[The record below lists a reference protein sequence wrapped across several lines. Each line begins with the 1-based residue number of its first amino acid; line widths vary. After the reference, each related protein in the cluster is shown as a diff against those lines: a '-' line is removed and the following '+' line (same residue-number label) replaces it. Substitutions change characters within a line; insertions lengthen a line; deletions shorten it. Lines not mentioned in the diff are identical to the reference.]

1 MTNKVSVGKKAIGA
15 GEPVYIIAE
24 IGINHN
30 GDIEIAKQLM
40 DVAVETGCDAV
51 KFQKRTP
58 EICVPEEQKSIP
70 RETPWGSMTYFEYKK
85 RIEFEQKEFE
95 QIDAYAK
102 KIGIDWFAS
111 PWDVPSVDFLEG
123 FNVPCQKIASACLTD
138 SELLTAIN
146 KTKTT
151 TILSTGMSSMQEID
165 TAVSLLSDVPLV
177 IAQATSTYPA
187 EATELNLRVIQTFA
201 DKYKVPVGYSGH
213 ERGLQVTIAAVALGA
228 TFIERHITLDRSM
241 WGTDHSASL
250 EPEGLKKLVR
260 DIRIIE
266 LALGDGKKKV
276 YDSEVPVRA
285 KLRRVPDRRQSRVRK
300 PSTKAMPRSAF
311 AETSDESSVRSRPAN
326 DQPTSERRASYRRRP
341 VRRATPPRCDSR
353 RRSAT
358 SATPLDALRPGSKPA
373 RRTRRRTAYVGE
385 TNRIRTSLLRG
396 KAEGGRRKAD
406 AEAVTFPLP
415 HSPFHSP
422 LVSLDLGKVLGHV
435 PVADAED
442 GQTSAHFLDLLRRR
456 ATAVANDQRIVE
468 RITAQ
473 GRREL
478 DRCRIVM
485 QRTGIEQ
492 HQVEMF
498 AKPIERIGQEAV
510 PR

>member
-1 MTNKVSVGKKAIGA
+1 MTNKVSVGKKFIGE

-70 RETPWGSMTYFEYKK
+70 RETPWGTMTYFEYKK

-111 PWDVPSVDFLEG
+111 PWDVPSVDFLES
-123 FNVPCQKIASACLTD
+123 FSVPCQKIASACLTD

-165 TAVSLLSDVPLV
+165 KAVSLLSGVPLA

-187 EATELNLRVIQTFA
+187 EASELNLRAIQTFA
-201 DKYKVPVGYSGH
+201 EKYNVPVGYSGH

-276 YDSEVPVRA
+276 YDSEIPIRA
-285 KLRRVPDRRQSRVRK
+285 KLRRVLS
-300 PSTKAMPRSAF
+300 
-311 AETSDESSVRSRPAN
+311 
-326 DQPTSERRASYRRRP
+326 
-341 VRRATPPRCDSR
+341 
-353 RRSAT
+353 
-358 SATPLDALRPGSKPA
+358 
-373 RRTRRRTAYVGE
+373 
-385 TNRIRTSLLRG
+385 
-396 KAEGGRRKAD
+396 
-406 AEAVTFPLP
+406 
-415 HSPFHSP
+415 
-422 LVSLDLGKVLGHV
+422 
-435 PVADAED
+435 
-442 GQTSAHFLDLLRRR
+442 
-456 ATAVANDQRIVE
+456 
-468 RITAQ
+468 
-473 GRREL
+473 
-478 DRCRIVM
+478 
-485 QRTGIEQ
+485 
-492 HQVEMF
+492 
-498 AKPIERIGQEAV
+498 
-510 PR
+510 

>member
-1 MTNKVSVGKKAIGA
+1 MTNKVSVGKKFIGE

-70 RETPWGSMTYFEYKK
+70 RETPWGTMTYFDYKK
-85 RIEFEQKEFE
+85 RIEFEQREFE

-123 FNVPCQKIASACLTD
+123 FKVPCQKIASACLTD
-138 SELLTAIN
+138 SELLSSIN

-151 TILSTGMSSMQEID
+151 TILSTGMSSMLEID
-165 TAVSLLSDVPLV
+165 KAVSLLNDVPLA

-187 EATELNLRVIQTFA
+187 EASELNLRAIQTFA
-201 DKYKVPVGYSGH
+201 EKYKVPVGYSGH

-276 YDSEVPVRA
+276 YDSEIPIRA
-285 KLRRVPDRRQSRVRK
+285 KLRRVLS
-300 PSTKAMPRSAF
+300 
-311 AETSDESSVRSRPAN
+311 
-326 DQPTSERRASYRRRP
+326 
-341 VRRATPPRCDSR
+341 
-353 RRSAT
+353 
-358 SATPLDALRPGSKPA
+358 
-373 RRTRRRTAYVGE
+373 
-385 TNRIRTSLLRG
+385 
-396 KAEGGRRKAD
+396 
-406 AEAVTFPLP
+406 
-415 HSPFHSP
+415 
-422 LVSLDLGKVLGHV
+422 
-435 PVADAED
+435 
-442 GQTSAHFLDLLRRR
+442 
-456 ATAVANDQRIVE
+456 
-468 RITAQ
+468 
-473 GRREL
+473 
-478 DRCRIVM
+478 
-485 QRTGIEQ
+485 
-492 HQVEMF
+492 
-498 AKPIERIGQEAV
+498 
-510 PR
+510 

>member
-85 RIEFEQKEFE
+85 RIEFEQNEFE

-111 PWDVPSVDFLEG
+111 PWDVPSVNFLEG

-165 TAVSLLSDVPLV
+165 KAVSLLNDVPLA

-187 EATELNLRVIQTFA
+187 EASELNLRTIQTFA
-201 DKYKVPVGYSGH
+201 EKYKVPVGYSGH

-260 DIRIIE
+260 DIRVVE

-276 YDSEVPVRA
+276 YDSEIPIRA
-285 KLRRVPDRRQSRVRK
+285 KLRRVLS
-300 PSTKAMPRSAF
+300 
-311 AETSDESSVRSRPAN
+311 
-326 DQPTSERRASYRRRP
+326 
-341 VRRATPPRCDSR
+341 
-353 RRSAT
+353 
-358 SATPLDALRPGSKPA
+358 
-373 RRTRRRTAYVGE
+373 
-385 TNRIRTSLLRG
+385 
-396 KAEGGRRKAD
+396 
-406 AEAVTFPLP
+406 
-415 HSPFHSP
+415 
-422 LVSLDLGKVLGHV
+422 
-435 PVADAED
+435 
-442 GQTSAHFLDLLRRR
+442 
-456 ATAVANDQRIVE
+456 
-468 RITAQ
+468 
-473 GRREL
+473 
-478 DRCRIVM
+478 
-485 QRTGIEQ
+485 
-492 HQVEMF
+492 
-498 AKPIERIGQEAV
+498 
-510 PR
+510 

>member
-40 DVAVETGCDAV
+40 EVAVETGCDAV

-123 FNVPCQKIASACLTD
+123 FNVPCQKVASACLTD

-146 KTKTT
+146 KTRTT

-165 TAVSLLSDVPLV
+165 KAVSLLNDVPLA

-187 EATELNLRVIQTFA
+187 EASELNLRAIQTFA
-201 DKYKVPVGYSGH
+201 EKYKVPVGYSGH

-276 YDSEVPVRA
+276 YDSEIPIRA
-285 KLRRVPDRRQSRVRK
+285 KLRRVLS
-300 PSTKAMPRSAF
+300 
-311 AETSDESSVRSRPAN
+311 
-326 DQPTSERRASYRRRP
+326 
-341 VRRATPPRCDSR
+341 
-353 RRSAT
+353 
-358 SATPLDALRPGSKPA
+358 
-373 RRTRRRTAYVGE
+373 
-385 TNRIRTSLLRG
+385 
-396 KAEGGRRKAD
+396 
-406 AEAVTFPLP
+406 
-415 HSPFHSP
+415 
-422 LVSLDLGKVLGHV
+422 
-435 PVADAED
+435 
-442 GQTSAHFLDLLRRR
+442 
-456 ATAVANDQRIVE
+456 
-468 RITAQ
+468 
-473 GRREL
+473 
-478 DRCRIVM
+478 
-485 QRTGIEQ
+485 
-492 HQVEMF
+492 
-498 AKPIERIGQEAV
+498 
-510 PR
+510 

>member
-165 TAVSLLSDVPLV
+165 KAVSLLNDVPLA

-187 EATELNLRVIQTFA
+187 EASELNLRAIQTFSE
-201 DKYKVPVGYSGH
+201 KYKVPVGYSGH

-250 EPEGLKKLVR
+250 EPDGLKKLVR
-260 DIRIIE
+260 DIRIVE

-276 YDSEVPVRA
+276 YDSEIPIRA
-285 KLRRVPDRRQSRVRK
+285 KLRRVLS
-300 PSTKAMPRSAF
+300 
-311 AETSDESSVRSRPAN
+311 
-326 DQPTSERRASYRRRP
+326 
-341 VRRATPPRCDSR
+341 
-353 RRSAT
+353 
-358 SATPLDALRPGSKPA
+358 
-373 RRTRRRTAYVGE
+373 
-385 TNRIRTSLLRG
+385 
-396 KAEGGRRKAD
+396 
-406 AEAVTFPLP
+406 
-415 HSPFHSP
+415 
-422 LVSLDLGKVLGHV
+422 
-435 PVADAED
+435 
-442 GQTSAHFLDLLRRR
+442 
-456 ATAVANDQRIVE
+456 
-468 RITAQ
+468 
-473 GRREL
+473 
-478 DRCRIVM
+478 
-485 QRTGIEQ
+485 
-492 HQVEMF
+492 
-498 AKPIERIGQEAV
+498 
-510 PR
+510 

>member
-1 MTNKVSVGKKAIGA
+1 MTNNVAVGNKTIGV
-15 GEPVYIIAE
+15 GEPVYVIAE

-30 GDIEIAKQLM
+30 VDIEIAKQLM

-70 RETPWGSMTYFEYKK
+70 RETPWGTMTYFEYKK

-111 PWDVPSVDFLEG
+111 PWDVPSVDFLES

-165 TAVSLLSDVPLV
+165 KAVSLLSGVPLA

-187 EATELNLRVIQTFA
+187 EASELNLRAIQTFA
-201 DKYKVPVGYSGH
+201 EKYKVPVGYSGH

-276 YDSEVPVRA
+276 YDSEIPIRA
-285 KLRRVPDRRQSRVRK
+285 KLRRVLS
-300 PSTKAMPRSAF
+300 
-311 AETSDESSVRSRPAN
+311 
-326 DQPTSERRASYRRRP
+326 
-341 VRRATPPRCDSR
+341 
-353 RRSAT
+353 
-358 SATPLDALRPGSKPA
+358 
-373 RRTRRRTAYVGE
+373 
-385 TNRIRTSLLRG
+385 
-396 KAEGGRRKAD
+396 
-406 AEAVTFPLP
+406 
-415 HSPFHSP
+415 
-422 LVSLDLGKVLGHV
+422 
-435 PVADAED
+435 
-442 GQTSAHFLDLLRRR
+442 
-456 ATAVANDQRIVE
+456 
-468 RITAQ
+468 
-473 GRREL
+473 
-478 DRCRIVM
+478 
-485 QRTGIEQ
+485 
-492 HQVEMF
+492 
-498 AKPIERIGQEAV
+498 
-510 PR
+510 

>member
-85 RIEFEQKEFE
+85 RIEFEQPEFE

-102 KIGIDWFAS
+102 TIGIDWFAS
-111 PWDVPSVDFLEG
+111 PWDVPSVDFLES

-138 SELLTAIN
+138 SELLTAVN

-151 TILSTGMSSMQEID
+151 TILSTGMSSIEEID
-165 TAVSLLSDVPLV
+165 KAVSLLNNVPLA

-187 EATELNLRVIQTFA
+187 EASELNLRAIQTFA
-201 DKYKVPVGYSGH
+201 EKYKVPVGYSGH

-276 YDSEVPVRA
+276 YDSEIPIRA
-285 KLRRVPDRRQSRVRK
+285 KLRRVLS
-300 PSTKAMPRSAF
+300 
-311 AETSDESSVRSRPAN
+311 
-326 DQPTSERRASYRRRP
+326 
-341 VRRATPPRCDSR
+341 
-353 RRSAT
+353 
-358 SATPLDALRPGSKPA
+358 
-373 RRTRRRTAYVGE
+373 
-385 TNRIRTSLLRG
+385 
-396 KAEGGRRKAD
+396 
-406 AEAVTFPLP
+406 
-415 HSPFHSP
+415 
-422 LVSLDLGKVLGHV
+422 
-435 PVADAED
+435 
-442 GQTSAHFLDLLRRR
+442 
-456 ATAVANDQRIVE
+456 
-468 RITAQ
+468 
-473 GRREL
+473 
-478 DRCRIVM
+478 
-485 QRTGIEQ
+485 
-492 HQVEMF
+492 
-498 AKPIERIGQEAV
+498 
-510 PR
+510 

>member
-165 TAVSLLSDVPLV
+165 KAVSLLNDVPLA

-187 EATELNLRVIQTFA
+187 EASELNLRAIQTFSE
-201 DKYKVPVGYSGH
+201 KYKVPVGYSGH

-228 TFIERHITLDRSM
+228 KFIERHITLDRSM

-260 DIRIIE
+260 DIRIVE

-276 YDSEVPVRA
+276 YESEIPIRA
-285 KLRRVPDRRQSRVRK
+285 KLRRVLS
-300 PSTKAMPRSAF
+300 
-311 AETSDESSVRSRPAN
+311 
-326 DQPTSERRASYRRRP
+326 
-341 VRRATPPRCDSR
+341 
-353 RRSAT
+353 
-358 SATPLDALRPGSKPA
+358 
-373 RRTRRRTAYVGE
+373 
-385 TNRIRTSLLRG
+385 
-396 KAEGGRRKAD
+396 
-406 AEAVTFPLP
+406 
-415 HSPFHSP
+415 
-422 LVSLDLGKVLGHV
+422 
-435 PVADAED
+435 
-442 GQTSAHFLDLLRRR
+442 
-456 ATAVANDQRIVE
+456 
-468 RITAQ
+468 
-473 GRREL
+473 
-478 DRCRIVM
+478 
-485 QRTGIEQ
+485 
-492 HQVEMF
+492 
-498 AKPIERIGQEAV
+498 
-510 PR
+510 

>member
-85 RIEFEQKEFE
+85 RNEFEQKEFE

-165 TAVSLLSDVPLV
+165 KAVSLLNDVPLA

-187 EATELNLRVIQTFA
+187 EASELNLRAIQTFSE
-201 DKYKVPVGYSGH
+201 KYKVPVGYSGH

-260 DIRIIE
+260 DIRIVE

-276 YDSEVPVRA
+276 YESEIPIRA
-285 KLRRVPDRRQSRVRK
+285 KLRRVLS
-300 PSTKAMPRSAF
+300 
-311 AETSDESSVRSRPAN
+311 
-326 DQPTSERRASYRRRP
+326 
-341 VRRATPPRCDSR
+341 
-353 RRSAT
+353 
-358 SATPLDALRPGSKPA
+358 
-373 RRTRRRTAYVGE
+373 
-385 TNRIRTSLLRG
+385 
-396 KAEGGRRKAD
+396 
-406 AEAVTFPLP
+406 
-415 HSPFHSP
+415 
-422 LVSLDLGKVLGHV
+422 
-435 PVADAED
+435 
-442 GQTSAHFLDLLRRR
+442 
-456 ATAVANDQRIVE
+456 
-468 RITAQ
+468 
-473 GRREL
+473 
-478 DRCRIVM
+478 
-485 QRTGIEQ
+485 
-492 HQVEMF
+492 
-498 AKPIERIGQEAV
+498 
-510 PR
+510 

>member
-1 MTNKVSVGKKAIGA
+1 MTNKVSVGKKTIGT

-85 RIEFEQKEFE
+85 RIEFEQREFE

-151 TILSTGMSSMQEID
+151 TILSTGMSSVQEID
-165 TAVSLLSDVPLV
+165 KAVSLLNEVPLA

-187 EATELNLRVIQTFA
+187 EASELNLRAIQTFA
-201 DKYKVPVGYSGH
+201 EKYKIPVGYSGH

-250 EPEGLKKLVR
+250 EPDGLKKLVR

-276 YDSEVPVRA
+276 YDSEIPIRA
-285 KLRRVPDRRQSRVRK
+285 KLRRVLS
-300 PSTKAMPRSAF
+300 
-311 AETSDESSVRSRPAN
+311 
-326 DQPTSERRASYRRRP
+326 
-341 VRRATPPRCDSR
+341 
-353 RRSAT
+353 
-358 SATPLDALRPGSKPA
+358 
-373 RRTRRRTAYVGE
+373 
-385 TNRIRTSLLRG
+385 
-396 KAEGGRRKAD
+396 
-406 AEAVTFPLP
+406 
-415 HSPFHSP
+415 
-422 LVSLDLGKVLGHV
+422 
-435 PVADAED
+435 
-442 GQTSAHFLDLLRRR
+442 
-456 ATAVANDQRIVE
+456 
-468 RITAQ
+468 
-473 GRREL
+473 
-478 DRCRIVM
+478 
-485 QRTGIEQ
+485 
-492 HQVEMF
+492 
-498 AKPIERIGQEAV
+498 
-510 PR
+510 

>member
-138 SELLTAIN
+138 SELLNAIN

-165 TAVSLLSDVPLV
+165 KAVSLLNDVPLA

-187 EATELNLRVIQTFA
+187 EASELNLRAIQTFSE
-201 DKYKVPVGYSGH
+201 KYKVPVGYSGH

-260 DIRIIE
+260 DIRIVE

-276 YDSEVPVRA
+276 YDSEIPIRA
-285 KLRRVPDRRQSRVRK
+285 KLRRILS
-300 PSTKAMPRSAF
+300 
-311 AETSDESSVRSRPAN
+311 
-326 DQPTSERRASYRRRP
+326 
-341 VRRATPPRCDSR
+341 
-353 RRSAT
+353 
-358 SATPLDALRPGSKPA
+358 
-373 RRTRRRTAYVGE
+373 
-385 TNRIRTSLLRG
+385 
-396 KAEGGRRKAD
+396 
-406 AEAVTFPLP
+406 
-415 HSPFHSP
+415 
-422 LVSLDLGKVLGHV
+422 
-435 PVADAED
+435 
-442 GQTSAHFLDLLRRR
+442 
-456 ATAVANDQRIVE
+456 
-468 RITAQ
+468 
-473 GRREL
+473 
-478 DRCRIVM
+478 
-485 QRTGIEQ
+485 
-492 HQVEMF
+492 
-498 AKPIERIGQEAV
+498 
-510 PR
+510 

>member
-138 SELLTAIN
+138 SELLNAIN

-165 TAVSLLSDVPLV
+165 KAVSLLNDVPLA

-187 EATELNLRVIQTFA
+187 EASELNLRAIQTFA
-201 DKYKVPVGYSGH
+201 EKYKVPVGYSGH

-260 DIRIIE
+260 DIRIVE

-276 YDSEVPVRA
+276 YDSEIPIRA
-285 KLRRVPDRRQSRVRK
+285 KLRRVLS
-300 PSTKAMPRSAF
+300 
-311 AETSDESSVRSRPAN
+311 
-326 DQPTSERRASYRRRP
+326 
-341 VRRATPPRCDSR
+341 
-353 RRSAT
+353 
-358 SATPLDALRPGSKPA
+358 
-373 RRTRRRTAYVGE
+373 
-385 TNRIRTSLLRG
+385 
-396 KAEGGRRKAD
+396 
-406 AEAVTFPLP
+406 
-415 HSPFHSP
+415 
-422 LVSLDLGKVLGHV
+422 
-435 PVADAED
+435 
-442 GQTSAHFLDLLRRR
+442 
-456 ATAVANDQRIVE
+456 
-468 RITAQ
+468 
-473 GRREL
+473 
-478 DRCRIVM
+478 
-485 QRTGIEQ
+485 
-492 HQVEMF
+492 
-498 AKPIERIGQEAV
+498 
-510 PR
+510 

>member
-30 GDIEIAKQLM
+30 GDIAIAKQLM

-70 RETPWGSMTYFEYKK
+70 RETPWGTMTYFEYKK
-85 RIEFEQKEFE
+85 RIEFEQPEFE

-151 TILSTGMSSMQEID
+151 TILSTGMSSIEEID
-165 TAVSLLSDVPLV
+165 KAVSLLNNVPLA

-187 EATELNLRVIQTFA
+187 EASELNLRALQTFA
-201 DKYKVPVGYSGH
+201 EKYKVPVGYSGH

-260 DIRIIE
+260 DIRIVE

-276 YDSEVPVRA
+276 YDSEIPIRA
-285 KLRRVPDRRQSRVRK
+285 KLRRVLS
-300 PSTKAMPRSAF
+300 
-311 AETSDESSVRSRPAN
+311 
-326 DQPTSERRASYRRRP
+326 
-341 VRRATPPRCDSR
+341 
-353 RRSAT
+353 
-358 SATPLDALRPGSKPA
+358 
-373 RRTRRRTAYVGE
+373 
-385 TNRIRTSLLRG
+385 
-396 KAEGGRRKAD
+396 
-406 AEAVTFPLP
+406 
-415 HSPFHSP
+415 
-422 LVSLDLGKVLGHV
+422 
-435 PVADAED
+435 
-442 GQTSAHFLDLLRRR
+442 
-456 ATAVANDQRIVE
+456 
-468 RITAQ
+468 
-473 GRREL
+473 
-478 DRCRIVM
+478 
-485 QRTGIEQ
+485 
-492 HQVEMF
+492 
-498 AKPIERIGQEAV
+498 
-510 PR
+510 

>member
-30 GDIEIAKQLM
+30 GDIAIAKQLM

-70 RETPWGSMTYFEYKK
+70 RETPWGTMTYFEYKK
-85 RIEFEQKEFE
+85 RIEFEQPEFE

-111 PWDVPSVDFLEG
+111 PWDVPSVDFLES

-151 TILSTGMSSMQEID
+151 TILSTGISSIEEID
-165 TAVSLLSDVPLV
+165 KAVSLLNNVPLA

-187 EATELNLRVIQTFA
+187 EASELNLRALQTFA
-201 DKYKVPVGYSGH
+201 EKYKVPVGYSGH

-260 DIRIIE
+260 DIRIVE

-276 YDSEVPVRA
+276 YDSEIPIRA
-285 KLRRVPDRRQSRVRK
+285 KLRRVLS
-300 PSTKAMPRSAF
+300 
-311 AETSDESSVRSRPAN
+311 
-326 DQPTSERRASYRRRP
+326 
-341 VRRATPPRCDSR
+341 
-353 RRSAT
+353 
-358 SATPLDALRPGSKPA
+358 
-373 RRTRRRTAYVGE
+373 
-385 TNRIRTSLLRG
+385 
-396 KAEGGRRKAD
+396 
-406 AEAVTFPLP
+406 
-415 HSPFHSP
+415 
-422 LVSLDLGKVLGHV
+422 
-435 PVADAED
+435 
-442 GQTSAHFLDLLRRR
+442 
-456 ATAVANDQRIVE
+456 
-468 RITAQ
+468 
-473 GRREL
+473 
-478 DRCRIVM
+478 
-485 QRTGIEQ
+485 
-492 HQVEMF
+492 
-498 AKPIERIGQEAV
+498 
-510 PR
+510 

>member
-1 MTNKVSVGKKAIGA
+1 MTNNVAVGNKTIGV
-15 GEPVYIIAE
+15 GEPVYVIAE

-85 RIEFEQKEFE
+85 RIEFEQPEFE

-102 KIGIDWFAS
+102 TIGIDWFAS
-111 PWDVPSVDFLEG
+111 PWDVPSVDFLES
-123 FNVPCQKIASACLTD
+123 FDVPCQKIASACLTD
-138 SELLTAIN
+138 SELLTAVN

-151 TILSTGMSSMQEID
+151 TILSTGMSSIEEID
-165 TAVSLLSDVPLV
+165 KAVSLLNNVPLA

-187 EATELNLRVIQTFA
+187 EASELNLRAIQTFA
-201 DKYKVPVGYSGH
+201 EKYKVPVGYSGH

-276 YDSEVPVRA
+276 YDSEIPIRA
-285 KLRRVPDRRQSRVRK
+285 KLRRVLS
-300 PSTKAMPRSAF
+300 
-311 AETSDESSVRSRPAN
+311 
-326 DQPTSERRASYRRRP
+326 
-341 VRRATPPRCDSR
+341 
-353 RRSAT
+353 
-358 SATPLDALRPGSKPA
+358 
-373 RRTRRRTAYVGE
+373 
-385 TNRIRTSLLRG
+385 
-396 KAEGGRRKAD
+396 
-406 AEAVTFPLP
+406 
-415 HSPFHSP
+415 
-422 LVSLDLGKVLGHV
+422 
-435 PVADAED
+435 
-442 GQTSAHFLDLLRRR
+442 
-456 ATAVANDQRIVE
+456 
-468 RITAQ
+468 
-473 GRREL
+473 
-478 DRCRIVM
+478 
-485 QRTGIEQ
+485 
-492 HQVEMF
+492 
-498 AKPIERIGQEAV
+498 
-510 PR
+510 

>member
-58 EICVPEEQKSIP
+58 EICVPEAQKSIP

-85 RIEFEQKEFE
+85 RIEFEQPEFE

-138 SELLTAIN
+138 SELLTAVN

-151 TILSTGMSSMQEID
+151 TILSTGMSSIEEID
-165 TAVSLLSDVPLV
+165 KAVSLLNNVPLA

-187 EATELNLRVIQTFA
+187 EASELNLRAIQTFA
-201 DKYKVPVGYSGH
+201 EKYKVPVGYSGH

-276 YDSEVPVRA
+276 YDSEIPIRT
-285 KLRRVPDRRQSRVRK
+285 KLRRVLS
-300 PSTKAMPRSAF
+300 
-311 AETSDESSVRSRPAN
+311 
-326 DQPTSERRASYRRRP
+326 
-341 VRRATPPRCDSR
+341 
-353 RRSAT
+353 
-358 SATPLDALRPGSKPA
+358 
-373 RRTRRRTAYVGE
+373 
-385 TNRIRTSLLRG
+385 
-396 KAEGGRRKAD
+396 
-406 AEAVTFPLP
+406 
-415 HSPFHSP
+415 
-422 LVSLDLGKVLGHV
+422 
-435 PVADAED
+435 
-442 GQTSAHFLDLLRRR
+442 
-456 ATAVANDQRIVE
+456 
-468 RITAQ
+468 
-473 GRREL
+473 
-478 DRCRIVM
+478 
-485 QRTGIEQ
+485 
-492 HQVEMF
+492 
-498 AKPIERIGQEAV
+498 
-510 PR
+510 

>member
-138 SELLTAIN
+138 SELLNAIN

-151 TILSTGMSSMQEID
+151 TILSTGMSSIQEID
-165 TAVSLLSDVPLV
+165 KAVSLLNDVPLA

-187 EATELNLRVIQTFA
+187 EASELNLRAIQTFSE
-201 DKYKVPVGYSGH
+201 KYKVPVGYSGH

-260 DIRIIE
+260 DIRIVE

-276 YDSEVPVRA
+276 YDSEIPIRA
-285 KLRRVPDRRQSRVRK
+285 KLRRILS
-300 PSTKAMPRSAF
+300 
-311 AETSDESSVRSRPAN
+311 
-326 DQPTSERRASYRRRP
+326 
-341 VRRATPPRCDSR
+341 
-353 RRSAT
+353 
-358 SATPLDALRPGSKPA
+358 
-373 RRTRRRTAYVGE
+373 
-385 TNRIRTSLLRG
+385 
-396 KAEGGRRKAD
+396 
-406 AEAVTFPLP
+406 
-415 HSPFHSP
+415 
-422 LVSLDLGKVLGHV
+422 
-435 PVADAED
+435 
-442 GQTSAHFLDLLRRR
+442 
-456 ATAVANDQRIVE
+456 
-468 RITAQ
+468 
-473 GRREL
+473 
-478 DRCRIVM
+478 
-485 QRTGIEQ
+485 
-492 HQVEMF
+492 
-498 AKPIERIGQEAV
+498 
-510 PR
+510 

>member
-85 RIEFEQKEFE
+85 RIEFEQPEFE

-123 FNVPCQKIASACLTD
+123 FDVPCQKIASACLTD

-165 TAVSLLSDVPLV
+165 KAVSLLNDVPLA

-187 EATELNLRVIQTFA
+187 EASELNLRAIQTFA
-201 DKYKVPVGYSGH
+201 EKYKVPVGYSGH

-276 YDSEVPVRA
+276 YDSEIPIRA
-285 KLRRVPDRRQSRVRK
+285 KLRRVLS
-300 PSTKAMPRSAF
+300 
-311 AETSDESSVRSRPAN
+311 
-326 DQPTSERRASYRRRP
+326 
-341 VRRATPPRCDSR
+341 
-353 RRSAT
+353 
-358 SATPLDALRPGSKPA
+358 
-373 RRTRRRTAYVGE
+373 
-385 TNRIRTSLLRG
+385 
-396 KAEGGRRKAD
+396 
-406 AEAVTFPLP
+406 
-415 HSPFHSP
+415 
-422 LVSLDLGKVLGHV
+422 
-435 PVADAED
+435 
-442 GQTSAHFLDLLRRR
+442 
-456 ATAVANDQRIVE
+456 
-468 RITAQ
+468 
-473 GRREL
+473 
-478 DRCRIVM
+478 
-485 QRTGIEQ
+485 
-492 HQVEMF
+492 
-498 AKPIERIGQEAV
+498 
-510 PR
+510 

>member
-165 TAVSLLSDVPLV
+165 KAVSLLNDVPLA

-187 EATELNLRVIQTFA
+187 EASELNLRAIQTFA
-201 DKYKVPVGYSGH
+201 EKYKVPVGYSGH

-260 DIRIIE
+260 DIRIVE

-276 YDSEVPVRA
+276 YDSEIPIRA
-285 KLRRVPDRRQSRVRK
+285 KLRRVLS
-300 PSTKAMPRSAF
+300 
-311 AETSDESSVRSRPAN
+311 
-326 DQPTSERRASYRRRP
+326 
-341 VRRATPPRCDSR
+341 
-353 RRSAT
+353 
-358 SATPLDALRPGSKPA
+358 
-373 RRTRRRTAYVGE
+373 
-385 TNRIRTSLLRG
+385 
-396 KAEGGRRKAD
+396 
-406 AEAVTFPLP
+406 
-415 HSPFHSP
+415 
-422 LVSLDLGKVLGHV
+422 
-435 PVADAED
+435 
-442 GQTSAHFLDLLRRR
+442 
-456 ATAVANDQRIVE
+456 
-468 RITAQ
+468 
-473 GRREL
+473 
-478 DRCRIVM
+478 
-485 QRTGIEQ
+485 
-492 HQVEMF
+492 
-498 AKPIERIGQEAV
+498 
-510 PR
+510 